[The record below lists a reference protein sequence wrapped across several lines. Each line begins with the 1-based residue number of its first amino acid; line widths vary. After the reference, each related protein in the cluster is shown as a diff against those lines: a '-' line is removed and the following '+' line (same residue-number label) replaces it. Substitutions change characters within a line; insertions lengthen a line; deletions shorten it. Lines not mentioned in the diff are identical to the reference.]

1 MKVRKRDGRLV
12 NFNES
17 KIINAIKLASENTKS
32 DNKITDEQLKN
43 TVSFIKSSFEE
54 KDKDIVDVDD
64 VHYLVEKSLKKENKD
79 VAKSYIEYRKNRE
92 LNRFK
97 NLDITKKIFEKLNAT
112 NVVNQNAN
120 LDEFSFGGRKGEAD
134 SVLLKELALNYLI
147 SPKFAKNHNNN
158 RIYIHDLD
166 SYFVGMHNC
175 TKRSTKFV
183 TDKGVYSFEDFND
196 GDKVV
201 VLTHNGEYKNA
212 TVKCYGKQKLNKI
225 TFFRNNV
232 RQIEYFTENHR
243 WIKSNGEETTNLSI
257 GDKILVAPKFEDFD
271 FDNATDKEKYY
282 WCLGFVLGDGVN
294 CYAWSHGKKLNKQ
307 FVRLRLCGDKIKY
320 EPRFNIIQH
329 STSKMSNND
338 LYLTFTRKTNF
349 LKKFPD
355 LENMS
360 ISDKKALFYGLYDA
374 DGNHKGYHKGLLTT
388 DEQIANFIEE
398 NSPMFGW
405 YIYKCDD
412 LTGQKTNYGIRG
424 FTKHYKFL
432 TKKNGTYKVINI
444 EPFDEEDVW
453 CLEVE
458 DNHSFVLPNGIV
470 TGNCLSLP
478 IDDLLKNGMKT
489 RQVFIRPANS
499 LSTAM
504 QLIAVAIQLQSLQQ
518 FGGVAVTHID
528 WTMIP
533 YIRKSFFKHYNEGLK
548 FIKNKKSIIRPNVE
562 NISILDKKI
571 YKNKKVWDYAYEMIK
586 KEIHQSVEGLLHNL
600 NSLQSRSGNQLPF
613 SSINYGTC
621 TLEEGR
627 LLTKEIL
634 ECTIN
639 GVGNHAT
646 SIFPCQIFQLMNGV
660 NTKEDEPNYDLFKL
674 AIKCTSKRLYPNYVN
689 CDWTND
695 QGYNKDDPRTYPSTM
710 GAVRGDEFVSI
721 KINGVEFNNISI
733 KKAIEI
739 IDSYTSNI
747 EWINNES
754 NKIGYTKYK
763 QVKDCQIKC
772 QNKWVDILNI
782 EFNNESSPLK
792 LYEIIFDKNGENQI
806 LHITE
811 DHPLHTARGRIIAT
825 DLKIDDVIYDSVN
838 GYGYKIISVKATDEK
853 CNTYDFTTETDMFDL
868 SGIVSHNCRT
878 YSSTDINAES
888 EELSHIK
895 DGRGNIAPATIVL
908 PTIAM
913 ESKKK
918 MKDEIDEEKL
928 IELFMKNLDD
938 AITDCRDEL
947 IERFNYICS
956 QNPKSASFMYENET
970 FYGYKESEGIYSALK
985 HGTLA
990 IGQIGLA
997 ETLQILIGT
1006 DQCTNKGMELAKKIE
1021 SLFKQRCAEFK
1032 HDYKL
1037 NFGVYYTPAEGLS
1050 KNSFDKFVKKYGL
1063 IENVTAYKD
1072 VNGKLQPRGYFTNSI
1087 HVPVWKEVSPFEKI
1101 DIESQLTNYSSAGC
1115 ITYVEI
1121 GDNASNNLKALE
1133 DIVLY
1138 AKKKDIPYFAL
1149 NLPLSHCTKCGCEE
1163 NIGFDECCPKCG
1175 ADKSEIEHLARVTGY
1190 LSTDYTHFN
1199 KGKQMEVKDRYVHV
1213 NKLTTWK
1220 KK

>member
-17 KIINAIKLASENTKS
+17 KIVDAIKLASDNMKT

-43 TVSFIKSSFEE
+43 TVSFVKSSLESKGKEE
-54 KDKDIVDVDD
+54 IEVDD
-64 VHYLVEKSLKKENKD
+64 IHDLVEKYLKKENKD
-79 VAKSYIEYRKNRE
+79 VAKSYIDYRKSRE
-92 LNRFK
+92 LERFK

-120 LDEFSFGGRKGEAD
+120 VDEFSFGGRKGEAD
-134 SVLLKELALNYLI
+134 SVLMKELALNYLI

-175 TKRSTKFV
+175 
-183 TDKGVYSFEDFND
+183 
-196 GDKVV
+196 
-201 VLTHNGEYKNA
+201 
-212 TVKCYGKQKLNKI
+212 
-225 TFFRNNV
+225 
-232 RQIEYFTENHR
+232 
-243 WIKSNGEETTNLSI
+243 
-257 GDKILVAPKFEDFD
+257 
-271 FDNATDKEKYY
+271 
-282 WCLGFVLGDGVN
+282 
-294 CYAWSHGKKLNKQ
+294 
-307 FVRLRLCGDKIKY
+307 
-320 EPRFNIIQH
+320 
-329 STSKMSNND
+329 
-338 LYLTFTRKTNF
+338 
-349 LKKFPD
+349 
-355 LENMS
+355 
-360 ISDKKALFYGLYDA
+360 
-374 DGNHKGYHKGLLTT
+374 
-388 DEQIANFIEE
+388 
-398 NSPMFGW
+398 
-405 YIYKCDD
+405 
-412 LTGQKTNYGIRG
+412 
-424 FTKHYKFL
+424 
-432 TKKNGTYKVINI
+432 
-444 EPFDEEDVW
+444 
-453 CLEVE
+453 
-458 DNHSFVLPNGIV
+458 
-470 TGNCLSLP
+470 LSLP

-504 QLIAVAIQLQSLQQ
+504 QLVAVAIQLQSLQQ

-528 WTMIP
+528 WSMIP

-548 FIKNKKSIIRPNVE
+548 FIKNKKPITLSNVE
-562 NISILDKKI
+562 TISILDRKI
-571 YKNKKVWDYAYEMIK
+571 YKNKKVQNYAYEMIK

-627 LLTKEIL
+627 LLIKEIL
-634 ECTIN
+634 KCTID

-646 SIFPCQIFQLMNGV
+646 SIFPCQIFQLMDGV
-660 NTKEDEPNYDLFKL
+660 NAKENDPNYDLFKL
-674 AIKCTSKRLYPNYVN
+674 AIECTSKRLYPNYVN
-689 CDWTND
+689 CDWSND

-733 KKAIEI
+733 KKAIET

-747 EWINNES
+747 EWINNKS

-763 QVKDCQIKC
+763 QVKNCQIKC

-782 EFNNESSPLK
+782 EFNDESSPLK
-792 LYEIIFDKNGENQI
+792 LYEVIFDKNGENQI

-825 DLKIDDVIYDSVN
+825 DLKVGDVIYDSVS
-838 GYGYKIISVKATDEK
+838 GYGYKIISVKVTDEK

-888 EELSHIK
+888 EELSHLK

-918 MKDEIDEEKL
+918 MKDEVNEDKL

-938 AITDCRDEL
+938 AITDCKDEL

-956 QNPKSASFMYENET
+956 QNPKSASFMYENRT
-970 FYGYKESEGIYSALK
+970 FYGYNENEGIRSALK

-1006 DQCTNKGMELAKKIE
+1006 DQCTDKGMELAKKIE

-1032 HDYKL
+1032 KEWHCPKFTNEEIY
-1037 NFGVYYTPAEGLS
+1037 
-1050 KNSFDKFVKKYGL
+1050 DKI
-1063 IENVTAYKD
+1063 IENLT
-1072 VNGKLQPRGYFTNSI
+1072 
-1087 HVPVWKEVSPFEKI
+1087 KENVEFSKEEIFEF
-1101 DIESQLTNYSSAGC
+1101 C
-1115 ITYVEI
+1115 
-1121 GDNASNNLKALE
+1121 
-1133 DIVLY
+1133 
-1138 AKKKDIPYFAL
+1138 KKQNRF
-1149 NLPLSHCTKCGCEE
+1149 
-1163 NIGFDECCPKCG
+1163 
-1175 ADKSEIEHLARVTGY
+1175 
-1190 LSTDYTHFN
+1190 
-1199 KGKQMEVKDRYVHV
+1199 
-1213 NKLTTWK
+1213 
-1220 KK
+1220 

>member
-17 KIINAIKLASENTKS
+17 KIINAIQLASDNMKS
-32 DNKITDEQLKN
+32 DNKITDKQLEN
-43 TVSFIKSSFEE
+43 TVSFVKSSFEE
-54 KDKDIVDVDD
+54 KNKDIVDVDEIHD
-64 VHYLVEKSLKKENKD
+64 LVEKSLRKENKD

-92 LNRFK
+92 LDRFK

-175 TKRSTKFV
+175 
-183 TDKGVYSFEDFND
+183 
-196 GDKVV
+196 
-201 VLTHNGEYKNA
+201 
-212 TVKCYGKQKLNKI
+212 
-225 TFFRNNV
+225 
-232 RQIEYFTENHR
+232 
-243 WIKSNGEETTNLSI
+243 
-257 GDKILVAPKFEDFD
+257 
-271 FDNATDKEKYY
+271 
-282 WCLGFVLGDGVN
+282 
-294 CYAWSHGKKLNKQ
+294 
-307 FVRLRLCGDKIKY
+307 
-320 EPRFNIIQH
+320 
-329 STSKMSNND
+329 
-338 LYLTFTRKTNF
+338 
-349 LKKFPD
+349 
-355 LENMS
+355 
-360 ISDKKALFYGLYDA
+360 
-374 DGNHKGYHKGLLTT
+374 
-388 DEQIANFIEE
+388 
-398 NSPMFGW
+398 
-405 YIYKCDD
+405 
-412 LTGQKTNYGIRG
+412 
-424 FTKHYKFL
+424 
-432 TKKNGTYKVINI
+432 
-444 EPFDEEDVW
+444 
-453 CLEVE
+453 
-458 DNHSFVLPNGIV
+458 
-470 TGNCLSLP
+470 LSLP

-504 QLIAVAIQLQSLQQ
+504 QLVAVAIQLQSLQQ

-548 FIKNKKSIIRPNVE
+548 FIKNKKSITLSNIDD
-562 NISILDKKI
+562 ISILDKKI
-571 YKNKKVWDYAYEMIK
+571 YKNKKVWNYAYEMIE

-634 ECTIN
+634 ECTID

-660 NTKEDEPNYDLFKL
+660 NTKEGEPNYDLFKL

-689 CDWTND
+689 CDWSND

-721 KINGVEFNNISI
+721 KINGAEFNNISI
-733 KKAIEI
+733 KKAIEM

-772 QNKWVDILNI
+772 QDKWVDILNI
-782 EFNNESSPLK
+782 EFNDESSPLK
-792 LYEIIFDKNGENQI
+792 LYEVVFDKNGENQI

-825 DLKIDDVIYDSVN
+825 DLKVGDVIYDSVS
-838 GYGYKIISVKATDEK
+838 GYGYKIISVKVTDEK

-888 EELSHIK
+888 EELSHLK

-938 AITDCRDEL
+938 AIIDCRDEL

-970 FYGYKESEGIYSALK
+970 FYGYKKDEGIYSALK

-1006 DQCTNKGMELAKKIE
+1006 DQCTDKGMKLAKKIE

-1032 HDYKL
+1032 HNYKL

-1072 VNGKLQPRGYFTNSI
+1072 ENGKLQSRGYFTNSI

-1199 KGKQMEVKDRYVHV
+1199 KGKQMEVKDRFVHV

>member
-17 KIINAIKLASENTKS
+17 KIVDAIKLASDNMKT

-43 TVSFIKSSFEE
+43 TVSFVKSSLESEGKEE
-54 KDKDIVDVDD
+54 IEVDD
-64 VHYLVEKSLKKENKD
+64 IHDLVEKYLKKENKD
-79 VAKSYIEYRKNRE
+79 VAKSYIDYRKSRE
-92 LNRFK
+92 LERFK

-120 LDEFSFGGRKGEAD
+120 VDEFSFGGRKGEAD
-134 SVLLKELALNYLI
+134 SVLMKELALNYLI

-175 TKRSTKFV
+175 
-183 TDKGVYSFEDFND
+183 
-196 GDKVV
+196 
-201 VLTHNGEYKNA
+201 
-212 TVKCYGKQKLNKI
+212 
-225 TFFRNNV
+225 
-232 RQIEYFTENHR
+232 
-243 WIKSNGEETTNLSI
+243 
-257 GDKILVAPKFEDFD
+257 
-271 FDNATDKEKYY
+271 
-282 WCLGFVLGDGVN
+282 
-294 CYAWSHGKKLNKQ
+294 
-307 FVRLRLCGDKIKY
+307 
-320 EPRFNIIQH
+320 
-329 STSKMSNND
+329 
-338 LYLTFTRKTNF
+338 
-349 LKKFPD
+349 
-355 LENMS
+355 
-360 ISDKKALFYGLYDA
+360 
-374 DGNHKGYHKGLLTT
+374 
-388 DEQIANFIEE
+388 
-398 NSPMFGW
+398 
-405 YIYKCDD
+405 
-412 LTGQKTNYGIRG
+412 
-424 FTKHYKFL
+424 
-432 TKKNGTYKVINI
+432 
-444 EPFDEEDVW
+444 
-453 CLEVE
+453 
-458 DNHSFVLPNGIV
+458 
-470 TGNCLSLP
+470 LSLP

-504 QLIAVAIQLQSLQQ
+504 QLVAVAIQLQSLQQ

-528 WTMIP
+528 WSMIP

-548 FIKNKKSIIRPNVE
+548 FIKNKKPITLSNVE
-562 NISILDKKI
+562 TISILDRKI
-571 YKNKKVWDYAYEMIK
+571 YKNKKVQNYAYEMIK

-627 LLTKEIL
+627 LLIKEIL
-634 ECTIN
+634 KCTID

-646 SIFPCQIFQLMNGV
+646 SIFPCQIFQLMDGV
-660 NTKEDEPNYDLFKL
+660 NAKENDPNYDLFKL
-674 AIKCTSKRLYPNYVN
+674 AIECTSKRLYPNYVN
-689 CDWTND
+689 CDWSND

-733 KKAIEI
+733 KKAIET

-747 EWINNES
+747 EWINNKS

-763 QVKDCQIKC
+763 QVKNCQIKC

-782 EFNNESSPLK
+782 EFNDESSPLK
-792 LYEIIFDKNGENQI
+792 LYEVIFDKNGENQI

-825 DLKIDDVIYDSVN
+825 DLKVGDVIYDSVS
-838 GYGYKIISVKATDEK
+838 GYGYKIISVKVTDEK

-888 EELSHIK
+888 EELSHLK

-918 MKDEIDEEKL
+918 MKDEVNEDKL

-938 AITDCRDEL
+938 AITDCKDEL

-956 QNPKSASFMYENET
+956 QNPKSASFMYENRT
-970 FYGYKESEGIYSALK
+970 FYGYNENEGIRSALK

-1006 DQCTNKGMELAKKIE
+1006 DQCTDKGMELAKKIE

-1032 HDYKL
+1032 KEWHCPKFTNEEIY
-1037 NFGVYYTPAEGLS
+1037 
-1050 KNSFDKFVKKYGL
+1050 DKI
-1063 IENVTAYKD
+1063 IENLT
-1072 VNGKLQPRGYFTNSI
+1072 
-1087 HVPVWKEVSPFEKI
+1087 KENVEFSKEEIFEF
-1101 DIESQLTNYSSAGC
+1101 C
-1115 ITYVEI
+1115 
-1121 GDNASNNLKALE
+1121 
-1133 DIVLY
+1133 
-1138 AKKKDIPYFAL
+1138 KKQNRF
-1149 NLPLSHCTKCGCEE
+1149 
-1163 NIGFDECCPKCG
+1163 
-1175 ADKSEIEHLARVTGY
+1175 
-1190 LSTDYTHFN
+1190 
-1199 KGKQMEVKDRYVHV
+1199 
-1213 NKLTTWK
+1213 
-1220 KK
+1220 

>member
-1 MKVRKRDGRLV
+1 MLEKIRKDLKVIKRDGRKV
-12 NFNES
+12 NFNEK
-17 KIINAIKLASENTKS
+17 KIIDAIKLASDNMKS
-32 DNKITDEQLKN
+32 ENKITEEQIKN
-43 TVSFIKSSFEE
+43 VLSFINHSLENKIDLEIPIDEIHKMVEE
-54 KDKDIVDVDD
+54 G
-64 VHYLVEKSLKKENKD
+64 LKQENKD
-79 VAKSYIEYRKNRE
+79 VAKSYIDYRKNRE
-92 LNRFK
+92 ITRFK
-97 NLDITKKIFEKLNAT
+97 NLEITKKIFEKLNAT

-120 LDEFSFGGRKGEAD
+120 VDEFSFGGRKGEAD
-134 SVLLKELALNYLI
+134 SELLKELALNYLI
-147 SPKFAKNHNNN
+147 SPKFAKNHLNNK
-158 RIYIHDLD
+158 IYIHDLD

-175 TKRSTKFV
+175 TKRSTKFI

-196 GDKVV
+196 GDKVI

-232 RQIEYFTENHR
+232 RQTEYFTENHR

-294 CYAWSHGKKLNKQ
+294 CYAWSHGKKLDKQ

-320 EPRFNIIQH
+320 ESRFNIIQH
-329 STSKMSNND
+329 STSKMDNGD

-349 LKKFPD
+349 LKKFPN

-360 ISDKKALFYGLYDA
+360 ILDKKALFYGLYDA
-374 DGNHKGYHKGLLTT
+374 DGIHKGYAKALLTT
-388 DEQIANFIEE
+388 NEQIANFIEE
-398 NSPMFGW
+398 NAPTFGW
-405 YIYKCDD
+405 YIYDCDD
-412 LTGQKTNYGIRG
+412 MTGQKTNYGIRG
-424 FTKHYKFL
+424 FTKNYKFL
-432 TKKNGTYKVINI
+432 TKKIGTYKVTNI
-444 EPFDEEDVW
+444 EPFNEEDVW

-504 QLIAVAIQLQSLQQ
+504 QLVAVAIQLQSLQQ

-528 WTMIP
+528 WTMVP
-533 YIRKSFFKHYNEGLK
+533 YIRKSYYKHYNEGLK
-548 FIKNKKSIIRPNVE
+548 FIKNKKLLDLSDIE
-562 NISILDKKI
+562 KISILDKKI
-571 YKNKKVWDYAYEMIK
+571 YKDEKVNNYAYEMIK

-634 ECTIN
+634 ECTID
-639 GVGNHAT
+639 GVGNHET
-646 SIFPCQIFQLMNGV
+646 SIFPCQIFQMMNGINV
-660 NTKEDEPNYDLFKL
+660 KKGEPNYDLFKL

-689 CDWTND
+689 CDWSND
-695 QGYNKDDPRTYPSTM
+695 VGYNMDDPRTYPSTM
-710 GAVRGDEFVSI
+710 G
-721 KINGVEFNNISI
+721 
-733 KKAIEI
+733 
-739 IDSYTSNI
+739 
-747 EWINNES
+747 
-754 NKIGYTKYK
+754 
-763 QVKDCQIKC
+763 
-772 QNKWVDILNI
+772 
-782 EFNNESSPLK
+782 
-792 LYEIIFDKNGENQI
+792 
-806 LHITE
+806 
-811 DHPLHTARGRIIAT
+811 
-825 DLKIDDVIYDSVN
+825 
-838 GYGYKIISVKATDEK
+838 
-853 CNTYDFTTETDMFDL
+853 
-868 SGIVSHNCRT
+868 CRT
-878 YSSTDINAES
+878 YSSTDINADS

-895 DGRGNIAPATIVL
+895 DGRGNIAPATIIL

-918 MKDEIDEEKL
+918 MKDDDSEEKL
-928 IELFMKNLDD
+928 IETFMNNLDE
-938 AITDCRDEL
+938 AIFECKDEL

-956 QNPKSASFMYENET
+956 QSPKSASFMYENKT
-970 FYGYKESEGIYSALK
+970 FYGYKENEGIISALR

-997 ETLQILIGT
+997 ETLQILIGC
-1006 DQCTNKGMELAKKIE
+1006 DQCTKKGMELAKKIE
-1021 SLFKQRCAEFK
+1021 SLFKQRCLEFK
-1032 HDYKL
+1032 NGYKL

-1050 KNSFDKFVKKYGL
+1050 KTSFDKFVKKYGL

-1072 VNGKLQPRGYFTNSI
+1072 SDGKLQPRGYFTNSI

-1138 AKKKDIPYFAL
+1138 AKSKDIPYFAL
-1149 NLPLSHCTKCGCEE
+1149 NLPLSRCKKCGCEE
-1163 NIGFDECCPKCG
+1163 NIGFDESCPKCG
-1175 ADKSEIEHLARVTGY
+1175 ADKDEIEHLARVTGY
-1190 LSTDYTHFN
+1190 LSTDYKHFN
-1199 KGKQMEVKDRYVHV
+1199 KGKQFEVKDRFIHV
-1213 NKLTTWK
+1213 NKLDNWK
-1220 KK
+1220 QK

>member
-12 NFNES
+12 NFNEL

-32 DNKITDEQLKN
+32 DNKITDKQLKN
-43 TVSFIKSSFEE
+43 TVSFVKSSFEE
-54 KDKDIVDVDD
+54 KDKDVVDVDEIHD
-64 VHYLVEKSLKKENKD
+64 LVEKSLRKENKD

-92 LNRFK
+92 LDRFK

-147 SPKFAKNHNNN
+147 SPKFTKNHNNN

-166 SYFVGMHNC
+166 SYFVGMH
-175 TKRSTKFV
+175 
-183 TDKGVYSFEDFND
+183 
-196 GDKVV
+196 
-201 VLTHNGEYKNA
+201 
-212 TVKCYGKQKLNKI
+212 
-225 TFFRNNV
+225 
-232 RQIEYFTENHR
+232 
-243 WIKSNGEETTNLSI
+243 
-257 GDKILVAPKFEDFD
+257 
-271 FDNATDKEKYY
+271 
-282 WCLGFVLGDGVN
+282 
-294 CYAWSHGKKLNKQ
+294 
-307 FVRLRLCGDKIKY
+307 
-320 EPRFNIIQH
+320 
-329 STSKMSNND
+329 
-338 LYLTFTRKTNF
+338 
-349 LKKFPD
+349 
-355 LENMS
+355 
-360 ISDKKALFYGLYDA
+360 
-374 DGNHKGYHKGLLTT
+374 
-388 DEQIANFIEE
+388 
-398 NSPMFGW
+398 
-405 YIYKCDD
+405 
-412 LTGQKTNYGIRG
+412 
-424 FTKHYKFL
+424 
-432 TKKNGTYKVINI
+432 
-444 EPFDEEDVW
+444 
-453 CLEVE
+453 
-458 DNHSFVLPNGIV
+458 
-470 TGNCLSLP
+470 NCLSLP

-504 QLIAVAIQLQSLQQ
+504 QLVAVAIQLQSLQQ

-548 FIKNKKSIIRPNVE
+548 FIKNKKSIIQSNVE

-571 YKNKKVWDYAYEMIK
+571 YKNKKVWNYAYEMIK

-634 ECTIN
+634 ECTIG

-660 NTKEDEPNYDLFKL
+660 NTKEGEPNYDLFKL

-689 CDWTND
+689 CDWSND

-710 GAVRGDEFVSI
+710 GCLGGKEHLYIKVNNEVLDVSI
-721 KINGVEFNNISI
+721 KEFFEMCRSNNFYGRKAQIFFNKNENNVGLKVKIDRNRPFEHKSGVYKITHIPTDTTYIGSTSDVRRRFNEHRNNIAKHGGLDGGINYEDNSLKNYKFEVVEYCENYKELENKYI
-733 KKAIEI
+733 ETIPNINYKGTSQQYYKVSNAVKSQDVNTVKPNLEI
-739 IDSYTSNI
+739 IY
-747 EWINNES
+747 EPQEFINLEDKDIKVLDIDGRWT
-754 NKIGYTKYK
+754 KIRHVFRNTP
-763 QVKDCQIKC
+763 
-772 QNKWVDILNI
+772 N
-782 EFNNESSPLK
+782 SSPLMMHIYYK
-792 LYEIIFDKNGENQI
+792 EYNHIYEIDA
-806 LHITE
+806 TC
-811 DHPLHTARGRIIAT
+811 DHPFFNGNGFTKAE
-825 DLKIDDVIYDSVN
+825 DLKIGDYLYRADDLPLE
-838 GYGYKIISVKATDEK
+838 IINITW
-853 CNTYDFTTETDMFDL
+853 TTMKVESFDIGTE
-868 SGIVSHNCRT
+868 SGTFVGSDIKMHNCRT

-888 EELSHIK
+888 EELSHLK

-918 MKDEIDEEKL
+918 MKDKIDEEKL

-970 FYGYKESEGIYSALK
+970 FYGYKKDEGIYSALK

-1006 DQCTNKGMELAKKIE
+1006 DQCTDKGMKLAKKIE

-1072 VNGKLQPRGYFTNSI
+1072 KDGKLQPRGYFTNSI

-1133 DIVLY
+1133 DIILY

-1199 KGKQMEVKDRYVHV
+1199 KGKQMEVKDRFVHV

>member
-17 KIINAIKLASENTKS
+17 KIMDAIKLASDNMKT

-43 TVSFIKSSFEE
+43 TVSFVKSSLESEGKEE
-54 KDKDIVDVDD
+54 IEVDD
-64 VHYLVEKSLKKENKD
+64 IHDLVEKYLKKENKD
-79 VAKSYIEYRKNRE
+79 VAKSYIDYRKSRE
-92 LNRFK
+92 LERFK

-120 LDEFSFGGRKGEAD
+120 VDEFSFGGRKGEAD
-134 SVLLKELALNYLI
+134 SVLMKELALNYLI

-175 TKRSTKFV
+175 
-183 TDKGVYSFEDFND
+183 
-196 GDKVV
+196 
-201 VLTHNGEYKNA
+201 
-212 TVKCYGKQKLNKI
+212 
-225 TFFRNNV
+225 
-232 RQIEYFTENHR
+232 
-243 WIKSNGEETTNLSI
+243 
-257 GDKILVAPKFEDFD
+257 
-271 FDNATDKEKYY
+271 
-282 WCLGFVLGDGVN
+282 
-294 CYAWSHGKKLNKQ
+294 
-307 FVRLRLCGDKIKY
+307 
-320 EPRFNIIQH
+320 
-329 STSKMSNND
+329 
-338 LYLTFTRKTNF
+338 
-349 LKKFPD
+349 
-355 LENMS
+355 
-360 ISDKKALFYGLYDA
+360 
-374 DGNHKGYHKGLLTT
+374 
-388 DEQIANFIEE
+388 
-398 NSPMFGW
+398 
-405 YIYKCDD
+405 
-412 LTGQKTNYGIRG
+412 
-424 FTKHYKFL
+424 
-432 TKKNGTYKVINI
+432 
-444 EPFDEEDVW
+444 
-453 CLEVE
+453 
-458 DNHSFVLPNGIV
+458 
-470 TGNCLSLP
+470 LSLP

-504 QLIAVAIQLQSLQQ
+504 QLVAVAIQLQSLQQ

-528 WTMIP
+528 WSMIP

-548 FIKNKKSIIRPNVE
+548 FIKNKKPITLSNVE
-562 NISILDKKI
+562 TISILDRKI
-571 YKNKKVWDYAYEMIK
+571 YKNKKVQNYAYEMIK
-586 KEIHQSVEGLLHNL
+586 KEVHQSVEGLLHNL

-627 LLTKEIL
+627 LLIKEIL
-634 ECTIN
+634 KCTID

-646 SIFPCQIFQLMNGV
+646 SIFPCQIFQLMDGV
-660 NTKEDEPNYDLFKL
+660 NTKENNPNYDLFKL
-674 AIKCTSKRLYPNYVN
+674 AIECTSKRLYPNYVN
-689 CDWTND
+689 CDWSND

-710 GAVRGDEFVSI
+710 G
-721 KINGVEFNNISI
+721 
-733 KKAIEI
+733 
-739 IDSYTSNI
+739 
-747 EWINNES
+747 
-754 NKIGYTKYK
+754 
-763 QVKDCQIKC
+763 
-772 QNKWVDILNI
+772 
-782 EFNNESSPLK
+782 
-792 LYEIIFDKNGENQI
+792 
-806 LHITE
+806 
-811 DHPLHTARGRIIAT
+811 
-825 DLKIDDVIYDSVN
+825 
-838 GYGYKIISVKATDEK
+838 
-853 CNTYDFTTETDMFDL
+853 
-868 SGIVSHNCRT
+868 CRT

-888 EELSHIK
+888 EELSHLK

-918 MKDEIDEEKL
+918 MKDEINEKKL
-928 IELFMKNLDD
+928 IDLFMKNLDD

-970 FYGYKESEGIYSALK
+970 FYGYKKDEGIYSALK

-1006 DQCTNKGMELAKKIE
+1006 DQCTKKGMNLAKKIE

-1072 VNGKLQPRGYFTNSI
+1072 ENGKLQPRGYFTNSI

-1138 AKKKDIPYFAL
+1138 AKEKDVPYFAL
-1149 NLPLSHCTKCGCEE
+1149 NLPLSHCKKCGCDE
-1163 NIGFDECCPKCG
+1163 NIGFEEPCPKCG
-1175 ADKSEIEHLARVTGY
+1175 ADKNEIEHLARVTGY
-1190 LSTDYTHFN
+1190 LSTDYKHFN
-1199 KGKQMEVKDRYVHV
+1199 KGKQMEVKDRFVHV
-1213 NKLTTWK
+1213 NKLNDWVK
-1220 KK
+1220 K